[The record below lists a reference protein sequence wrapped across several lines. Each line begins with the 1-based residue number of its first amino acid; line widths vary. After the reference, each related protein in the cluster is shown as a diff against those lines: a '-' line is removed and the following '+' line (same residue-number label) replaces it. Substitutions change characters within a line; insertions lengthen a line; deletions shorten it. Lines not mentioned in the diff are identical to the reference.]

1 MSTGAVADKIKVGR
15 PRKANGNINELC
27 NRNLKQLANR
37 NWYYEKGYLIHRI
50 KSLVSKYKID
60 ANECP
65 YASDY
70 NRKNNEQLHEIIRK
84 LSEWILQ
91 HSEISLFDART
102 PQPRIKLI
110 TND

>member
-1 MSTGAVADKIKVGR
+1 MSTCAVADKIKVGR
-15 PRKANGNINELC
+15 PRKENGNINELR
-27 NRNLKQLANR
+27 NRNLKQQANR

-60 ANECP
+60 SSEYP

-70 NRKNNEQLHEIIRK
+70 NRKTNEQLHEIIRK

-102 PQPRIKLI
+102 PQPRMKLI
-110 TND
+110 TYD